1 MVCKNCD
8 IKDKLILNKFI
19 QKKEIGIEYFT
30 GDKNNIDLEEDNKCL
45 KILSSKTYIGL

>member
-8 IKDKLILNKFI
+8 IEEKLILNKFKNNFI

-30 GDKNNIDLEEDNKCL
+30 GDKNNI
-45 KILSSKTYIGL
+45 